1 MEALEFTPATIILL
15 AIICGCVV
23 LAVRRLMKR
32 GMCDCGDHC
41 EEGGCHGC
49 SGCASAPAQGQPKS
63 CPVMEEKLS
72 KLP

>member
-1 MEALEFTPATIILL
+1 MEALDLTPSTIILL

-41 EEGGCHGC
+41 EEGGCRGC
-49 SGCASAPAQGQPKS
+49 SGCASAPAPGQPKT
-63 CPVMEEKLS
+63 CLVMEDKFRNL
-72 KLP
+72 